1 MQTRHRDKGFTLLE
15 LLIALVISLFL
26 IGGAALMYL
35 SGSATTREAR
45 ELSRIQENLRFA
57 SDFIIRDIRNAGY
70 RDRAGLIVVAADEID
85 RAFAEIETDDDD
97 RQSLTI
103 RYAGRG
109 SCSQPFEDDTFS
121 IVQNTYTVTN
131 GNLTCNGI
139 TLISGVTDIQFEFIF
154 PVGVDPASGE
164 CNTADLDALRNS
176 CIGVRIT
183 LAFEGLRDFETANRA
198 INEVQLV
205 AAFRNV
211 ILNRMNFLDDLSV

>member
-1 MQTRHRDKGFTLLE
+1 MQTCHRNRGFTLLE

-26 IGGAALMYL
+26 IGGAILMYL

-70 RDRAGLIVVAADEID
+70 RDRAGLVVVAADEID
-85 RAFAEIETDDDD
+85 RAFADIEIDDNG
-97 RQSLTI
+97 RQSLNI

-109 SCSQPFEDDTFS
+109 SCSQTFEDDTFS
-121 IVQNTYTVTN
+121 IVQNTYTVAN

-139 TLISGVTDIQFEFIF
+139 TLISGVNDVQFEFIF
-154 PVGVDPASGE
+154 PAGVDPAAGE

-176 CIGVRIT
+176 CIGVRIN
-183 LAFEGLRDFETANRA
+183 LAFEGLRDFGTGTRA
-198 INEVQLV
+198 TNEVQLV

-211 ILNRMNFLDDLSV
+211 ILSRMNFLNDLSI